1 MKVALFDLFTSKKFI
16 AALAAVVIYVAG
28 RFGFNVDP
36 VTLDRIFA
44 ALLVYVGAQGVA
56 DVGKSAAAINAV
68 ASTSGATPEGIAAMK
83 RIASRVSVV
92 LVVLAIG
99 SVGMLPS
106 CAAVTPVATKAE
118 AAVVDCV
125 QADKT
130 PIVALLAEL
139 AADAVTA
146 ALGGGVDWSAL
157 ASKAWEQGKE
167 TGGCAFVALVT
178 AQLKSAV
185 HMQAADGRPSPA
197 QIALEELRTKFG
209 GVQWRTAAGLR

>member
-1 MKVALFDLFTSKKFI
+1 MKATLFDLFTSKKFL
-16 AALAAVVIYVAG
+16 AALAAVIIYVAG
-28 RFGFNVDP
+28 RFGFDVDSAA
-36 VTLDRIFA
+36 LDRIFA
-44 ALLVYVGAQGVA
+44 ALLVYVGAQGIA
-56 DVGKSAAAINAV
+56 DVGKSAAAINAIG
-68 ASTSGATPEGIAAMK
+68 STLGTTPEGIAAMK
-83 RIASRVSVV
+83 RLVARIPVV
-92 LVVLAIG
+92 LVVLAAG
-99 SVGMLPS
+99 SVAMLPS
-106 CAAVTPVATKAE
+106 CAAVTPVVTRAE
-118 AAVVDCV
+118 SAVVDCV

-185 HMQAADGRPSPA
+185 RTQAADGRPSPA
-197 QIALEELRTKFG
+197 QIALEDLRTKFG